1 MLSSQL
7 HKIAPGTL
15 TWWCLLS
22 QAWSCPDRGFLR
34 TRERC
39 QRGEDWQGDNVRH
52 SRQEWPCGLPE
63 SPLQGAEVW
72 VPKGHRPLQLL
83 TSKAPL
89 AQKHAKIRS
98 QCQPYLA
105 NKGKVGLGQNY
116 RTRETNSR
124 SFQQASRC
132 VTAPT
137 TRRQNPVTNSDLSPT
152 SGSAPLPGGEPLK
165 RKREGSCDQDICSQG
180 FQCNRDARKDQL
192 IESDS
197 PYVVSVFKSS
207 ETEI

>member
-1 MLSSQL
+1 MLGSQL

-22 QAWSCPDRGFLR
+22 QAWSCPARGFLR
-34 TRERC
+34 TREWC
-39 QRGEDWQGDNVRH
+39 QRGEDWQAANVRH
-52 SRQEWPCGLPE
+52 WRQEWPCGRPE
-63 SPLQGAEVW
+63 LPLQGAEVW
-72 VPKGHRPLQLL
+72 VPKGRKRLQML
-83 TSKAPL
+83 TSKAPHG
-89 AQKHAKIRS
+89 QKHAKIRS

-116 RTRETNSR
+116 QTRKTNPL

-132 VTAPT
+132 GTAPT
-137 TRRQNPVTNSDLSPT
+137 TRRQNPVTNSDLCPT

-180 FQCNRDARKDQL
+180 FQCNRDARGDHL

>member
-22 QAWSCPDRGFLR
+22 QAWSCPARGFLR

-39 QRGEDWQGDNVRH
+39 QRGEDWQGANVRH

-72 VPKGHRPLQLL
+72 VPKGHRPLQML

-124 SFQQASRC
+124 SLNRPADAGQRPQPGDK
-132 VTAPT
+132 TH
-137 TRRQNPVTNSDLSPT
+137 SPT
-152 SGSAPLPGGEPLK
+152 QTSAPLPGLPHFRGVSPSS
-165 RKREGSCDQDICSQG
+165 GSERAAVTKTFAYRAS
-180 FQCNRDARKDQL
+180 NA
-192 IESDS
+192 IETHAKIS
-197 PYVVSVFKSS
+197 
-207 ETEI
+207 

>member
-1 MLSSQL
+1 MSDHVGGPSHPCRVLKS
-7 HKIAPGTL
+7 
-15 TWWCLLS
+15 
-22 QAWSCPDRGFLR
+22 GFPR
-34 TRERC
+34 AAK
-39 QRGEDWQGDNVRH
+39 
-52 SRQEWPCGLPE
+52 
-63 SPLQGAEVW
+63 PLQM
-72 VPKGHRPLQLL
+72 L
-83 TSKAPL
+83 TSKAPH
-89 AQKHAKIRS
+89 AQKQAKIRS

-116 RTRETNSR
+116 QTGKTNSL

-132 VTAPT
+132 GTAPT
-137 TRRQNPVTNSDLSPT
+137 TRRQNPVTNSDLCPT

-180 FQCNRDARKDQL
+180 FQCNRDARGDHL